1 MEAPMQIRDLIP
13 LAEARVDLK
22 SADCPCGLFVLRE
35 TAPTGL
41 QPKVYDPVICL
52 ILQGVKE
59 TTSHR
64 GHHRLA
70 AGDLLVVSHDTPVSA
85 RITEASAARPYL
97 ALILPVNLATIRAL
111 SDQMTAQP
119 GETGQISV
127 MDKSTAGERVLETVA
142 RILSLAPG
150 TEEAR
155 VMAPLLATELHYR
168 LLSAPSG
175 GMLRRLVSPTS
186 QESRIARAIALI
198 RSGHAEALRIEALA
212 QAVGMG
218 QSAFHAHFKSV
229 TGTTPL
235 QFQKDIRLTEANRL
249 LEQGGLSVTEA
260 GFRVGYESLTQF
272 SREFSRKFGRT
283 PRDALMRRAVIAAE

>member
-1 MEAPMQIRDLIP
+1 MQICDLIP
-13 LAEARVDLK
+13 LAEARVGLK
-22 SADCPCGLFVLRE
+22 SADNPGGLFVLCE

-41 QPKVYDPVICL
+41 EPKVYDPVICL
-52 ILQGVKE
+52 ILQGAKE

-97 ALILPVNLATIRAL
+97 ALILPVNLSTIRAL
-111 SDQMTAQP
+111 SEQMTAPQGDP
-119 GETGQISV
+119 WQTSV
-127 MDKSTAGERVLETVA
+127 IDKSSASGPLLETLA
-142 RILSLAPG
+142 RILSLPPG
-150 TEEAR
+150 TEEAQ

-168 LLSAPSG
+168 LLSAPCG
-175 GMLRRLVSPTS
+175 AMLRRLVSPTS

-198 RSGHAEALRIEALA
+198 RSSHAEALRIEDLA
-212 QAVGMG
+212 QEAGMG
-218 QSAFHAHFKSV
+218 QSAFHAHFKAL

-249 LEQGGLSVTEA
+249 LEQGGLTVTEV
-260 GFRVGYESLTQF
+260 GLQVGYESLTQF

-283 PRDALMRRAVIAAE
+283 PRDALMRRAAIAAE